1 MKRHAIV
8 TSCLAVA
15 AVPLAGCPDDGVEP
29 VADASCDLGVSVGT
43 GSADDYAPLVDGDEA
58 EVILGFQGFRMLE
71 VTLRVEGSDEPRA
84 DVSGYVTIE
93 ETGVEV
99 AQLPR
104 TTALVE
110 GPDGARYAEGFLV
123 FFNDTPVS
131 EIVGREGELELIAR
145 SAGCVGGTRVTL
157 SMVDDDMCVDWEAE
171 IPDAGILDGGI
182 PDGAVPCEE
191 GM

>member
-1 MKRHAIV
+1 MNRHVILIP
-8 TSCLAVA
+8 SLALA
-15 AVPLAGCPDDGVEP
+15 AVLLVGCPENGGSP
-29 VADASCDLGVSVGT
+29 PADASCDLAVSVGT
-43 GSADDYAPLVDGDEA
+43 GNADDYVPLVDGDEA
-58 EVILGFQGFRMLE
+58 EVILGFQGFRMLQ
-71 VTLRVEGSDEPRA
+71 VTLRVEGTGEPRA

-93 ETGVEV
+93 ESGVEV

-104 TTALVE
+104 TTAMIE

-145 SAGCVGGTRVTL
+145 SGGCVGGTRVAL
-157 SMVDDDMCVDWEAE
+157 AMVDDDSCVDWDLE

-182 PDGAVPCEE
+182 PDGAVACGE

>member
-1 MKRHAIV
+1 MNRHTILLPAFL
-8 TSCLAVA
+8 LAASLV
-15 AVPLAGCPDDGVEP
+15 AGCPDDGGKP
-29 VADASCDLGVSVGT
+29 PADASCDLGVSVGT
-43 GSADDYAPLVDGDEA
+43 GDAEGYVPLADGDEA
-58 EVILGFQGFRMLE
+58 EVILGFQGFRMLR
-71 VTLRVEGSDEPRA
+71 VTLRVEGSDDSRA

-104 TTALVE
+104 TTTLVE

-131 EIVGREGELELIAR
+131 EIVGRDGELELIAR
-145 SAGCVGGTRVTL
+145 SDGCVGGTRVTL
-157 SMVDDDMCVDWEAE
+157 AMVDDDMCVDWEAE
-171 IPDAGILDGGI
+171 IPDAGIVDGGI
-182 PDGAVPCEE
+182 PDGAVACEE